1 MMPITISAMTLEE
14 AELMLKILD
23 KHLRRVFNTYGVK
36 RCNSW
41 NRYANDGIR
50 AQITGR
56 ISREMWETIKRPAID
71 EMVNTLLKAISYE
84 VVFSTV
90 IDLSTKEAEI

>member
-41 NRYANDGIR
+41 NRYANHGIR

-56 ISREMWETIKRPAID
+56 VSREMWETIKYPAMD
-71 EMVNTLLKAISYE
+71 EMSNALLKSISYE